1 MTRVLQFQ
9 NFCRQSPQIVGNR
22 ARIVLWLFCDTF
34 YIETLITSFHDDIE
48 GFHPQI
54 DSDTSRSSLDI
65 PWWYENDE
73 MFCNQGLGMRLASI
87 VVTVSASHCLFV
99 YILHSLH
106 YWPHI
111 TGLRL
116 RGGENKKR
124 VIMRAEETHRTC
136 PLDGERPLLIT
147 QWLCIDY
154 IHHSQPWQTLGTA
167 LLSVGCFISVWTM

>member
-22 ARIVLWLFCDTF
+22 ATIVLWLFCDTF

-73 MFCNQGLGMRLASI
+73 MFCNQGLGRKLASI
-87 VVTVSASHCLFV
+87 VVTVSASHCLFTSS
-99 YILHSLH
+99 IASIIGLTSLG
-106 YWPHI
+106 WDW
-111 TGLRL
+111 
-116 RGGENKKR
+116 
-124 VIMRAEETHRTC
+124 EE
-136 PLDGERPLLIT
+136 ERIK
-147 QWLCIDY
+147 
-154 IHHSQPWQTLGTA
+154 
-167 LLSVGCFISVWTM
+167 SVS